1 MREAGGSS
9 MFRIE
14 LIFVWICLVN
24 SLGSG
29 RYIEHFFE
37 TKPHR
42 TLSRNVWCALYFVS
56 QILITGLA
64 DIVKIPLAGTVVRIV
79 LQIAVLLLMQA
90 FFFCGHSAA
99 DSGRKNRNKQVFAAV
114 SFAAGTEIIKYML
127 VLSFHIL
134 GDAAGTGLLKLVDSG
149 IIDTLGKVEW
159 WSGVLEGVMTCAGV
173 VIYAAVLALY
183 LKIIII
189 SYVQKDD
196 PLGTYD
202 HIFLLLPSV
211 GTLCIAVTLSGMMRT
226 VDFYDVVP
234 ATRFWIP
241 VICFFLLGMI
251 VSSVIVFQ
259 KLLRLS
265 AEEKRRVLLENQ
277 VRQIQSEVSEIQEIY
292 ADMRGLRH
300 DMRSHLANITAFVR
314 TTSGSDGR
322 VLSDYIGKMER
333 TISRLDFPCQTGNPI
348 TDIIMHQ
355 KSRQAAKRQ
364 IAFTADFTYP
374 AEQRIDAYDMAII
387 LNNALENAI
396 AACEKVDGTREIC
409 LHAYR
414 KGSLFFIEICNDFS
428 GGITIDSSTGLPV
441 STRQDRQHHGI
452 GLSNILRCARKYMG
466 DIDIS
471 VMENEGRKR
480 FLLVV
485 MLNTNVS
492 HPK

>member
-1 MREAGGSS
+1 
-9 MFRIE
+9 
-14 LIFVWICLVN
+14 
-24 SLGSG
+24 
-29 RYIEHFFE
+29 
-37 TKPHR
+37 
-42 TLSRNVWCALYFVS
+42 
-56 QILITGLA
+56 
-64 DIVKIPLAGTVVRIV
+64 
-79 LQIAVLLLMQA
+79 MQA

-99 DSGRKNRNKQVFAAV
+99 DSGRKNRNNQVFAAV
-114 SFAAGTEIIKYML
+114 SFAAGTEIIKYMV

-134 GDAAGTGLLKLVDSG
+134 GDATGTGLLKLVDSG

-211 GTLCIAVTLSGMMRT
+211 GTLCIAVTL
-226 VDFYDVVP
+226 P

-259 KLLRLS
+259 KLIRLS

-277 VRQIQSEVSEIQEIY
+277 VRQIQSEVAEIQEIY

-333 TISRLDFPCQTGNPI
+333 TISRFDFPCQTGNPI

-364 IAFTADFTYP
+364 IVFTADFTYP

-414 KGSLFFIEICNDFS
+414 KGSLFFIEIRNDFS

-441 STRQDRQHHGI
+441 STRQDRQQHGI

-471 VMENEGRKR
+471 VMEDEGRKR

-492 HPK
+492 HPE